1 MEDIQIRIKSA
12 KKLIKEDEI
21 KIKILLKI
29 KESNQFLS
37 IMESLIALGKEE
49 IQSVILD
56 IMIYLGESDYY
67 KNIIKEKL
75 KKINNSFNQLM
86 IPENEKQTY
95 LYLTHS
101 TYSYIK

>member
-1 MEDIQIRIKSA
+1 MRIKSA

-29 KESNQFLS
+29 KESDQFLS
-37 IMESLIALGKEE
+37 IMESLIALGEDE
-49 IQSVILD
+49 IQSILLD
-56 IMIYLGESDYY
+56 IMIYLGESEYY

-75 KKINNSFNQLM
+75 KKINNSFKELM
-86 IPENEKQTY
+86 IPENQKQTY

-101 TYSYIK
+101 NHS